1 MKKIIS
7 LLFILFFVYSCG
19 KKGSLEYP
27 EQKGEEGSGSGYFI
41 ESDSS

>member
-7 LLFILFFVYSCG
+7 LLFILFLIYSCG

-27 EQKGEEGSGSGYFI
+27 EQKEKEGSGSGYFI

>member
-19 KKGSLEYP
+19 KKGSLEYS
-27 EQKGEEGSGSGYFI
+27 EQKEKGESGSGYFI